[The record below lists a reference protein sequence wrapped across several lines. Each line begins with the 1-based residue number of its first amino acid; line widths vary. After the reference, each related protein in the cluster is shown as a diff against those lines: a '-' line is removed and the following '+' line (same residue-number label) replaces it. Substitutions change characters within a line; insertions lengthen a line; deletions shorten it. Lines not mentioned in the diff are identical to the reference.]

1 MTCGNMYGWLESG
14 QQFNF
19 STQYDIVL
27 RTATLSNKILIGNS
41 NVGAAGLYIYGNNI
55 GIHKVPL
62 SNALDI
68 SGSMLID
75 SQITVSNPIMP
86 YNMPSFM
93 NISSSNMLFSLS
105 NQANT
110 YMDTSGVISSKLLVS
125 SNLQQFDITL
135 SSVFITSSVPNS
147 FTNPIDN
154 TTVQGYLLQIPVS
167 NSSNFIIGTV
177 FSINYIYFKVINTQT
192 DATYLYIYA
201 INLLPEQSYLGAPF
215 TLTLND
221 INIYQNFSGSGSG
234 YGYTVYEYQLF
245 TLTNVISLSGT
256 QTKLMMNTSA
266 NTILKVNSY
275 YHFKTN
281 ISNFALTQQPR
292 FIYKLVSI
300 SPTNLIFE
308 LPFVCADPLL
318 SIQNTVGN
326 AFPCNLYIFAVNVF
340 DFSMTNQI
348 NITSQQSISSS
359 NISFNNISPNSIYDI
374 YYETY
379 IGFNAFVVDNP
390 LYRTYSLANI
400 SDSNLTLQYIP
411 LNLQDTTNIQTD
423 YTSITSFPRQL
434 QILPFKL
441 SCYIILAP
449 QGIDA
454 VTLAGLSIG
463 FSNNNINKYKELLTV
478 NGCASFM
485 NNVFIYDKPV
495 NKPVNLSYYN
505 DEFSIQSNIVQI
517 NTLNSNVY
525 FQNKTIEIVNN
536 ASSNITTTSYIYS
549 GSNNVVLNNI
559 GTIQS
564 SLCIADTFMTPTATL
579 VLYVN
584 NIVVQSIIHP
594 LTKAVNNNGF
604 ILHLGHDTYV
614 EYFNTDDIIQLNN
627 TDYLI
632 VWSVYFDLITLS
644 TVIEGIV
651 YYNFIPKTLSF
662 NIGATIPVCL
672 FENANVNV
680 STNTNTNAN
689 LSYVQTTLTMAENY
703 VASNS
708 IVEINI
714 SININSSVS
723 LLQTYDHFAI
733 YSSLHDILSNTPMPI
748 VYRKISISNPG
759 AGGIYLMRLQS
770 LNSKDD
776 VSTFFSQLSA
786 VSNQL
791 FIYPLKLYNDDY
803 EIDPHVQIG
812 YFLEGGICGY
822 AIRKSSVL
830 SQYFNTNNIFAYPF
844 QNIDFVRGH
853 HTLVSFQIDVNEHNL
868 ISSVFTSNNVLVLVP
883 DSFNQNNIVVYA
895 DADIKFR
902 LNGIPFFISNIVQIS
917 PTIFQI
923 SSNNLINN
931 VAKDILE
938 YVDGFAIIYN
948 NMSSVY
954 WHITNIQL
962 IAGSQIIL
970 TIECASPTVYN
981 PNIWV
986 LIQFVMF
993 NKTSIHGK
1001 NVIDDLFRGRVG
1013 ISMPKNMTEVLTV
1026 NGDISCRTA
1035 FNMYDQFDL
1044 NNSNP
1049 YTIMCQSNA
1058 LSFKTTPHFDHGL
1071 IVDTC
1076 SINKYGEIFT
1086 DLVCATDS
1094 KKKKQVLN
1102 NINVFY
1108 YEINALDIIINIDI
1122 SYYYLIQPGN
1132 VIKLDNIV
1140 LFVTDIK
1147 TINGLFYIYAKCNH
1161 PVNSNWLN
1169 QTHLFPIIT
1178 IYSDILTDICNST
1191 VCKILSRYLDTT
1203 YRMVNVTLLLKEI
1216 DMIYDYDYFIFSVN
1230 KISSIYP
1237 NTIWKKNNMP
1247 ILGNPNIQL
1256 TLNNLLSSVI
1266 PLSTFS
1272 IVQDMYI
1279 YPLESIKIDN
1289 IIKQDFNVVMS
1300 FYTDG
1305 TSLGISLQNAVYLQA
1320 YFNSAITINVF
1331 EFIEFY
1337 DENTNTIILS
1347 LSKNNSLQI
1356 FRKDPLT
1363 LVIFYGAGLGMPTYS
1378 NINIRYKFSCITAPI
1393 LNCVALN
1400 TKIQCAIH
1408 THYSISSNTTL
1419 FTISDCTSYWNV
1431 DYNDDNV
1438 LILDNLD
1445 GTNSNILL
1453 QKYLF
1458 FIPFKLLNAQYT
1470 NSKIG
1475 VNSPDTITE
1484 TLSVNGNLSLKDE
1497 VIFVDKALGN
1507 SKIHCECKE
1516 IIIND
1521 SMRFTDNGIQTN
1533 ETLYCQN
1540 GITAVNG
1547 NLYCTQNQNYFTISN
1562 SDPISD
1568 LDYITNLKVNTGY
1581 IDSNLQSFDYM
1592 LDYTGISNLNSNIIY
1607 AGNISEWVHV
1617 YANNIIVFAN
1627 IHHIEQN
1634 DVLKLKINNTL
1645 YNMVVIA
1652 ILQNNTF
1659 QLDNTINLIPNSS
1672 IFVVSMSRNTVMINY
1687 KDMMY
1692 RLVNCIQLLKSD
1704 MDIIKATTT
1713 SNATFITNSATSF
1726 RTKTVVLL

>member
-215 TLTLND
+215 TSTLND

-495 NKPVNLSYYN
+495 NNPVNLSYYN

-632 VWSVYFDLITLS
+632 VWSV
-644 TVIEGIV
+644 
-651 YYNFIPKTLSF
+651 
-662 NIGATIPVCL
+662 
-672 FENANVNV
+672 
-680 STNTNTNAN
+680 
-689 LSYVQTTLTMAENY
+689 
-703 VASNS
+703 
-708 IVEINI
+708 
-714 SININSSVS
+714 
-723 LLQTYDHFAI
+723 
-733 YSSLHDILSNTPMPI
+733 
-748 VYRKISISNPG
+748 
-759 AGGIYLMRLQS
+759 
-770 LNSKDD
+770 
-776 VSTFFSQLSA
+776 
-786 VSNQL
+786 
-791 FIYPLKLYNDDY
+791 
-803 EIDPHVQIG
+803 
-812 YFLEGGICGY
+812 
-822 AIRKSSVL
+822 
-830 SQYFNTNNIFAYPF
+830 
-844 QNIDFVRGH
+844 
-853 HTLVSFQIDVNEHNL
+853 
-868 ISSVFTSNNVLVLVP
+868 
-883 DSFNQNNIVVYA
+883 
-895 DADIKFR
+895 
-902 LNGIPFFISNIVQIS
+902 
-917 PTIFQI
+917 
-923 SSNNLINN
+923 
-931 VAKDILE
+931 
-938 YVDGFAIIYN
+938 
-948 NMSSVY
+948 
-954 WHITNIQL
+954 
-962 IAGSQIIL
+962 
-970 TIECASPTVYN
+970 
-981 PNIWV
+981 
-986 LIQFVMF
+986 
-993 NKTSIHGK
+993 
-1001 NVIDDLFRGRVG
+1001 
-1013 ISMPKNMTEVLTV
+1013 
-1026 NGDISCRTA
+1026 
-1035 FNMYDQFDL
+1035 
-1044 NNSNP
+1044 
-1049 YTIMCQSNA
+1049 
-1058 LSFKTTPHFDHGL
+1058 
-1071 IVDTC
+1071 
-1076 SINKYGEIFT
+1076 
-1086 DLVCATDS
+1086 
-1094 KKKKQVLN
+1094 
-1102 NINVFY
+1102 
-1108 YEINALDIIINIDI
+1108 
-1122 SYYYLIQPGN
+1122 
-1132 VIKLDNIV
+1132 
-1140 LFVTDIK
+1140 
-1147 TINGLFYIYAKCNH
+1147 
-1161 PVNSNWLN
+1161 
-1169 QTHLFPIIT
+1169 
-1178 IYSDILTDICNST
+1178 
-1191 VCKILSRYLDTT
+1191 
-1203 YRMVNVTLLLKEI
+1203 
-1216 DMIYDYDYFIFSVN
+1216 
-1230 KISSIYP
+1230 
-1237 NTIWKKNNMP
+1237 
-1247 ILGNPNIQL
+1247 
-1256 TLNNLLSSVI
+1256 
-1266 PLSTFS
+1266 
-1272 IVQDMYI
+1272 
-1279 YPLESIKIDN
+1279 
-1289 IIKQDFNVVMS
+1289 
-1300 FYTDG
+1300 
-1305 TSLGISLQNAVYLQA
+1305 
-1320 YFNSAITINVF
+1320 
-1331 EFIEFY
+1331 
-1337 DENTNTIILS
+1337 
-1347 LSKNNSLQI
+1347 
-1356 FRKDPLT
+1356 
-1363 LVIFYGAGLGMPTYS
+1363 
-1378 NINIRYKFSCITAPI
+1378 
-1393 LNCVALN
+1393 
-1400 TKIQCAIH
+1400 
-1408 THYSISSNTTL
+1408 
-1419 FTISDCTSYWNV
+1419 
-1431 DYNDDNV
+1431 
-1438 LILDNLD
+1438 
-1445 GTNSNILL
+1445 
-1453 QKYLF
+1453 
-1458 FIPFKLLNAQYT
+1458 
-1470 NSKIG
+1470 
-1475 VNSPDTITE
+1475 
-1484 TLSVNGNLSLKDE
+1484 
-1497 VIFVDKALGN
+1497 
-1507 SKIHCECKE
+1507 
-1516 IIIND
+1516 
-1521 SMRFTDNGIQTN
+1521 
-1533 ETLYCQN
+1533 
-1540 GITAVNG
+1540 
-1547 NLYCTQNQNYFTISN
+1547 
-1562 SDPISD
+1562 
-1568 LDYITNLKVNTGY
+1568 
-1581 IDSNLQSFDYM
+1581 
-1592 LDYTGISNLNSNIIY
+1592 
-1607 AGNISEWVHV
+1607 
-1617 YANNIIVFAN
+1617 
-1627 IHHIEQN
+1627 
-1634 DVLKLKINNTL
+1634 
-1645 YNMVVIA
+1645 
-1652 ILQNNTF
+1652 
-1659 QLDNTINLIPNSS
+1659 
-1672 IFVVSMSRNTVMINY
+1672 
-1687 KDMMY
+1687 
-1692 RLVNCIQLLKSD
+1692 
-1704 MDIIKATTT
+1704 
-1713 SNATFITNSATSF
+1713 
-1726 RTKTVVLL
+1726 